1 LVEIGEEKGL
11 PRATF
16 KYHKIEEYERGR
28 GCLKS
33 PFDVI
38 KIIIKMGE

>member
-1 LVEIGEEKGL
+1 MGEEKGL

-16 KYHKIEEYERGR
+16 KYNKKEEKWRGR

-33 PFDVI
+33 PFDVV
-38 KIIIKMGE
+38 KIMIEMGE